1 LECGVTDVKIVKENG
16 PPAEEKASPSSGLF
30 GFAGTTLFQPG
41 QALFKPE
48 AAAFP
53 FDPKAKDDKADK
65 PA

>member
-41 QALFKPE
+41 QKLFDPN
-48 AAAFP
+48 AVPIP
-53 FDPKAKDDKADK
+53 FDPKAKDAKPDK